1 MVFVNKAVL
10 NATPALP
17 MSFLFI
23 QLVLAV
29 LLLHLASFISSTA
42 RLQRIWPFKIRLPA
56 LNVQIAIKLLPF
68 VTVGIAGLCFN
79 TLCLA
84 TVDAS
89 FFQVGDSEPQ
99 IPK

>member
-10 NATPALP
+10 NVTPALP

-29 LLLHLASFISSTA
+29 LLLHLASFISST
-42 RLQRIWPFKIRLPA
+42 RLRRIWPFKIRLPA
-56 LNVQIAIKLLPF
+56 LNGQTTIKLLPF
-68 VTVGIAGLCFN
+68 VTVGVVGLCFN

-89 FFQVGDSEPQ
+89 FFQVGDCEPQ
-99 IPK
+99 IPN